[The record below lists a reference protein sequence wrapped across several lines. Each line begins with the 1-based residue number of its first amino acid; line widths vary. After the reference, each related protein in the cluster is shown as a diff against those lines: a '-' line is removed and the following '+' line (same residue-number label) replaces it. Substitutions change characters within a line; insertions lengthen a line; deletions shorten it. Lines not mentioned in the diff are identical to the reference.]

1 MKQLFETQTRLMD
14 AALEDGKEDLSLSV
28 FNSNIMS
35 PIDFQKSKIVYFD
48 RGFNSISVD
57 AQFFTV
63 DTQSE
68 DANSHS
74 NTIMGSFGGG
84 FSGMGAEVSSKVS
97 TAVHNTVTNTLN
109 NHDVESTLLLT
120 SWATHSKVKQFCPLI
135 VDCDLLLDA
144 WNYYHKDNKIV
155 LDKLSAKDVEKTDKE
170 ENEPTINLFT
180 ECCLGSAM
188 VGMVHFIKKEKTSSN
203 QSSSE
208 SSFEL
213 MASVEASCI
222 FGSITGDTA
231 IGAQMAKKAAN
242 SLSTGGMDVK
252 FDLICLGYLPTLK
265 ANNVKIAI
273 ESFKSFDPAL
283 FSAETEMSQ
292 VGNMDNVSKNLI
304 ASNKSSSKQQ
314 SNMSTVI
321 QATLMG
327 LQQNETTYQ
336 VLDYNTFLNA
346 FDDYVKNAAT
356 TEGVGI
362 PIGMNLKP
370 YTKREVIAELFKKYY
385 PKNPSPPDNNNND
398 TSKPADDEQKNDD

>member
-1 MKQLFETQTRLMD
+1 MKRLFATQTKLMD
-14 AALEDGKEDLSLSV
+14 EALEDGKEDLSLSV

-48 RGFNSISVD
+48 RSFNSISVD

-68 DANSHS
+68 NANSHS
-74 NTIMGSFGGG
+74 DTIMGAIGGSY
-84 FSGMGAEVSSKVS
+84 SGMNAHVSGSVSS
-97 TAVHNTVTNTLN
+97 AVHNTITNTLN

-120 SWATHSKVKQFCPLI
+120 SWATHSKVKQFCPLV
-135 VDCDLLLDA
+135 VDCDLLLEA

-155 LDKLSAKDVEKTDKE
+155 LDHISPKDLEQTDKE

-188 VGMVHFIKKEKTSSN
+188 VGMVHFIKKESTSTS
-203 QSSSE
+203 QSSSDA
-208 SSFEL
+208 SFKA
-213 MASVEASCI
+213 MASVQYSCL
-222 FGSITGDTA
+222 FASITGDTS
-231 IGAQMAKKAAN
+231 ISAQMAKKAAN
-242 SLSTGGMDVK
+242 SISSGGMDVK

-265 ANNVKIAI
+265 ANSVQLAV
-273 ESFKSFDPAL
+273 ESFKNFDPAS
-283 FSAETEMSQ
+283 FSAENDMAA
-292 VGNMDNVSKNLI
+292 VANMDSASQSLI
-304 ASNKSSSKQQ
+304 ASNKSSTQQQ
-314 SNMSTVI
+314 SNMSSVI

-336 VLDYNTFLNA
+336 ILDYNTFLNA

-370 YTKREVIAELFKKYY
+370 YTKRDVITELFKKYF
-385 PKNPSPPDNNNND
+385 PKPNPSQSSDNND
-398 TSKPADDEQKNDD
+398 EKKDDSN